1 MKSKYVAECNGTVE
15 VRADLKR
22 LALIKTAELINT
34 EYQKLS
40 VDSMSLEVVSTEE
53 AYAGYY
59 LVRYSFRFVY
69 YADSEEDIF
78 SLAKG
83 EDKVKIISL
92 EQ

>member
-1 MKSKYVAECNGTVE
+1 MKYKYVAECDGVVE

-40 VDSMSLEVVSTEE
+40 IDSMNLEIVSTEE

-59 LVRYSFRFVY
+59 LVHYSFKFVC

-78 SLAKG
+78 SLAKS
-83 EDKVKIISL
+83 EDKIKIISL
-92 EQ
+92 E

>member
-22 LALIKTAELINT
+22 LAIIKTAELINT

-59 LVRYSFRFVY
+59 LVRYSFKFVC
-69 YADSEEDIF
+69 YANSEEEIYN
-78 SLAKG
+78 LAKG
-83 EDKVKIISL
+83 EDKITIISL
-92 EQ
+92 E

>member
-1 MKSKYVAECNGTVE
+1 MRYKYVAECIGTVE

-22 LALIKTAELINT
+22 LALVKTAELINT
-34 EYQKLS
+34 EYKKLS
-40 VDSMSLEVVSTEE
+40 IDSMNLEVVSTEE

-59 LVRYSFRFVY
+59 LVRYSFKFIY

-83 EDKVKIISL
+83 EDKITIISL
-92 EQ
+92 E

>member
-1 MKSKYVAECNGTVE
+1 MKSKFVAECDGVVE

-22 LALIKTAELINT
+22 LALVKTAELVNT

-40 VDSMSLEVVSTEE
+40 IDSINLEILSTEE

-59 LVRYSFRFVY
+59 LVRYIFRFVY

-83 EDKVKIISL
+83 EDKITIISL
-92 EQ
+92 E

>member
-1 MKSKYVAECNGTVE
+1 MKYKYVAECNGVVE

-22 LALIKTAELINT
+22 LALVKTAELLNT

-40 VDSMSLEVVSTEE
+40 IDSMNLEVVSTEE

-59 LVRYSFRFVY
+59 LVRYSFKFIY
-69 YADSEEDIF
+69 YADSEEEVL

-83 EDKVKIISL
+83 EDKITIISL
-92 EQ
+92 E

>member
-1 MKSKYVAECNGTVE
+1 MKSKFVAECDGVVE

-40 VDSMSLEVVSTEE
+40 IDSMNLEILSTEE

-59 LVRYSFRFVY
+59 LHRRKTPSFSY
-69 YADSEEDIF
+69 GDIRRVSF
-78 SLAKG
+78 AGSMP
-83 EDKVKIISL
+83 VKDTI
-92 EQ
+92 QRR

>member
-1 MKSKYVAECNGTVE
+1 MKSKFVAECDGVIE

-34 EYQKLS
+34 KYQKLS
-40 VDSMSLEVVSTEE
+40 VDSISLEVVSTEE

-83 EDKVKIISL
+83 EDKITIISL
-92 EQ
+92 E

>member
-1 MKSKYVAECNGTVE
+1 MKSKYVAECNGVVE

-59 LVRYSFRFVY
+59 LVRYNFRFVY
-69 YADSEEDIF
+69 YADSEEEIF
-78 SLAKG
+78 NLAKS
-83 EDKVKIISL
+83 EDKITIISL
-92 EQ
+92 E

>member
-1 MKSKYVAECNGTVE
+1 MKSKYVAECDGVVE

-22 LALIKTAELINT
+22 LALVKTAELVNT
-34 EYQKLS
+34 KYQKLS
-40 VDSMSLEVVSTEE
+40 IDSMSLEIVSTEE

-83 EDKVKIISL
+83 EDKITIISL
-92 EQ
+92 E

>member
-1 MKSKYVAECNGTVE
+1 MKSKFVAECDGVVE

-40 VDSMSLEVVSTEE
+40 IDSMNLEIVSTEE

-59 LVRYSFRFVY
+59 LVHYSFRFVY
-69 YADSEEDIF
+69 YAESEEEIF
-78 SLAKG
+78 NLAKSEG
-83 EDKVKIISL
+83 EIKIISL
-92 EQ
+92 E

>member
-1 MKSKYVAECNGTVE
+1 MKTKYVAECSGTVE

-22 LALIKTAELINT
+22 LALVKTAELLNT

-40 VDSMSLEVVSTEE
+40 IDSMNLEIVSTEE

-59 LVRYSFRFVY
+59 LVHYSFKFVC

-83 EDKVKIISL
+83 EDKITIISL
-92 EQ
+92 E

>member
-1 MKSKYVAECNGTVE
+1 MKSKYVAECNGVVE

-59 LVRYSFRFVY
+59 FVRYSFKFVY
-69 YADSEEDIF
+69 YANSEEEIF
-78 SLAKG
+78 NLAKG
-83 EDKVKIISL
+83 EDKITIISL
-92 EQ
+92 E

>member
-1 MKSKYVAECNGTVE
+1 MKSKYVAECNGVVE

-40 VDSMSLEVVSTEE
+40 VESMNLEVVSTEE

-59 LVRYSFRFVY
+59 LVHYNFKFVY
-69 YADSEEDIF
+69 YADSEEEIF
-78 SLAKG
+78 NLAKS
-83 EDKVKIISL
+83 EDKITIISL
-92 EQ
+92 E

>member
-15 VRADLKR
+15 VRAGLKR
-22 LALIKTAELINT
+22 LALVKTAELVNT

-40 VDSMSLEVVSTEE
+40 IDSINLEILSTEE

-69 YADSEEDIF
+69 YADSEEEIYN
-78 SLAKG
+78 LAKG
-83 EDKVKIISL
+83 EDKITIISL
-92 EQ
+92 E

>member
-22 LALIKTAELINT
+22 LALVKTAELVNT

-40 VDSMSLEVVSTEE
+40 IDSINLEILSTEE

-59 LVRYSFRFVY
+59 LVRYPKRRKTPNFSY
-69 YADSEEDIF
+69 GDIRRVHRIYV
-78 SLAKG
+78 S
-83 EDKVKIISL
+83 D
-92 EQ
+92 

>member
-40 VDSMSLEVVSTEE
+40 IGSMNLEIVSTEE

-59 LVRYSFRFVY
+59 LVHYSFRFVY
-69 YADSEEDIF
+69 YAESEEEIF
-78 SLAKG
+78 NLAKS
-83 EDKVKIISL
+83 EDKITIISL
-92 EQ
+92 E

>member
-1 MKSKYVAECNGTVE
+1 MKSKFVAECDGVIK

-40 VDSMSLEVVSTEE
+40 IDSMNLEIVSTEE

-59 LVRYSFRFVY
+59 LVHYSFRFVY
-69 YADSEEDIF
+69 YAESEEDVLD
-78 SLAKG
+78 LAK
-83 EDKVKIISL
+83 DKITIISL
-92 EQ
+92 E

>member
-1 MKSKYVAECNGTVE
+1 MKSKYVAECDGVVE

-78 SLAKG
+78 SRAWQEASIL
-83 EDKVKIISL
+83 
-92 EQ
+92 

>member
-1 MKSKYVAECNGTVE
+1 MKYKYVAECIGTVE

-22 LALIKTAELINT
+22 LAIIKTAELLNT

-40 VDSMSLEVVSTEE
+40 IDSMNLEVVSTEE

-59 LVRYSFRFVY
+59 LVRYSFKFIY

-83 EDKVKIISL
+83 EDKITIISL
-92 EQ
+92 E

>member
-1 MKSKYVAECNGTVE
+1 MKSKYVAECNGIVE

-40 VDSMSLEVVSTEE
+40 IDSINLEILSTEE

-59 LVRYSFRFVY
+59 LVRYSFKFVC
-69 YADSEEDIF
+69 YANSEEEIYN
-78 SLAKG
+78 LAKG
-83 EDKVKIISL
+83 EDKITIISL
-92 EQ
+92 E

>member
-22 LALIKTAELINT
+22 LALVKTAELINT

-40 VDSMSLEVVSTEE
+40 IESMNLEVVSTEE

-59 LVRYSFRFVY
+59 LVHYSFKFACY
-69 YADSEEDIF
+69 EDSEEEVL

-83 EDKVKIISL
+83 EDKITIISL
-92 EQ
+92 E

>member
-1 MKSKYVAECNGTVE
+1 MKSKLVAECDGDVE

-40 VDSMSLEVVSTEE
+40 IDSMNLEIVSTEE

-59 LVRYSFRFVY
+59 LVHYSFRFVY
-69 YADSEEDIF
+69 YAESEEEIF
-78 SLAKG
+78 NLAKSEG
-83 EDKVKIISL
+83 EIKIISL
-92 EQ
+92 E

>member
-1 MKSKYVAECNGTVE
+1 MKSKYVAECDGVVE

-22 LALIKTAELINT
+22 LALIKTAELLNT

-40 VDSMSLEVVSTEE
+40 IDSINLEIVSTEE

-59 LVRYSFRFVY
+59 LVHYSFKFVC

-78 SLAKG
+78 SLSKG
-83 EDKVKIISL
+83 EDKIKIISL
-92 EQ
+92 E

>member
-78 SLAKG
+78 SRAWQEASIL
-83 EDKVKIISL
+83 
-92 EQ
+92 

>member
-1 MKSKYVAECNGTVE
+1 MKSKFVAECDGVVE

-40 VDSMSLEVVSTEE
+40 IDSMSLEIVSTEE

-59 LVRYSFRFVY
+59 LVRYSFKFVC
-69 YADSEEDIF
+69 YAESEEEVLD
-78 SLAKG
+78 LAK
-83 EDKVKIISL
+83 DKIKIISL
-92 EQ
+92 E

>member
-1 MKSKYVAECNGTVE
+1 MKSKYVAECDGVVE

-40 VDSMSLEVVSTEE
+40 IGSMNLEIVSTEE

-59 LVRYSFRFVY
+59 LVRYSFKFVC
-69 YADSEEDIF
+69 YADSEEEIYN
-78 SLAKG
+78 LAKG
-83 EDKVKIISL
+83 EDKITIISL
-92 EQ
+92 E

>member
-1 MKSKYVAECNGTVE
+1 MKSKYVAECSGTVE

-22 LALIKTAELINT
+22 LALVKTAELLNT

-40 VDSMSLEVVSTEE
+40 IDSMRLEVVSTEE

-83 EDKVKIISL
+83 EDKIKIISL
-92 EQ
+92 E

>member
-1 MKSKYVAECNGTVE
+1 MKSKYVAECDGVVE

-22 LALIKTAELINT
+22 LALVKTAELVNT
-34 EYQKLS
+34 KYQKLS
-40 VDSMSLEVVSTEE
+40 IDSMSLEIVSTEE

-59 LVRYSFRFVY
+59 LVHYSFKFVC

-83 EDKVKIISL
+83 EDKITIISL
-92 EQ
+92 E

>member
-1 MKSKYVAECNGTVE
+1 MKSKFVAECDGVVE

-22 LALIKTAELINT
+22 LALVKTAELVNT

-83 EDKVKIISL
+83 EDKIKIISL
-92 EQ
+92 E

>member
-1 MKSKYVAECNGTVE
+1 MKSKFIAECDGVVE

-22 LALIKTAELINT
+22 LALVKTAELVNT
-34 EYQKLS
+34 KYQKLS
-40 VDSMSLEVVSTEE
+40 IDSMSLEIVSTEE

-83 EDKVKIISL
+83 EDKITIISL
-92 EQ
+92 E

>member
-1 MKSKYVAECNGTVE
+1 MKSKFVAECDGVVE

-40 VDSMSLEVVSTEE
+40 IDSMNLEIVSTEE

-59 LVRYSFRFVY
+59 LVRYSFKFVC
-69 YADSEEDIF
+69 YADSEEEIF
-78 SLAKG
+78 NLAKS
-83 EDKVKIISL
+83 EDKITIISL
-92 EQ
+92 E

>member
-1 MKSKYVAECNGTVE
+1 MKSKFVAECDGVVE

-40 VDSMSLEVVSTEE
+40 IDSMNLEILSTEE

-59 LVRYSFRFVY
+59 LVHYSFRFVY
-69 YADSEEDIF
+69 YAESEEEIF
-78 SLAKG
+78 NLAKSEG
-83 EDKVKIISL
+83 EITIISL
-92 EQ
+92 E

>member
-1 MKSKYVAECNGTVE
+1 MKSKFVAECDGVVE

-40 VDSMSLEVVSTEE
+40 IDSMNLEIVSTEE

-59 LVRYSFRFVY
+59 LVHYSFRFVY
-69 YADSEEDIF
+69 YAESEEEIF
-78 SLAKG
+78 NLAKSEG
-83 EDKVKIISL
+83 EITIISL
-92 EQ
+92 E

>member
-1 MKSKYVAECNGTVE
+1 MKSKYVAECSGTVE

-22 LALIKTAELINT
+22 LALIKTAEIINT

-69 YADSEEDIF
+69 YADSEEYIF
-78 SLAKG
+78 SLAKD
-83 EDKVKIISL
+83 EDKITIISL
-92 EQ
+92 E